1 VENDLLQHEDTFAKT
16 VAVASRI
23 LTGWN
28 GKYNDRDYKTTDVN
42 DGVAFAITSEEEN
55 SKSHKKKVIT
65 LYKCKNT
72 DHYANKCE

>member
-1 VENDLLQHEDTFAKT
+1 MYKTDRQRYVNYLQQVENDLLQHEDTFAKT

-42 DGVAFAITSEEEN
+42 DCVAFVIRRKQQ
-55 SKSHKKKVIT
+55 KSQEKS
-65 LYKCKNT
+65 N
-72 DHYANKCE
+72 